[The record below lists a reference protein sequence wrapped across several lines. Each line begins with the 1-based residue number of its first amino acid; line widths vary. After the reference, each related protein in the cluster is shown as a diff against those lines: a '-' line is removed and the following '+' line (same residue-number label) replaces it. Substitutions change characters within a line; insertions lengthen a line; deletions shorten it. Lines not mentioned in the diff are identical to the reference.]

1 MTAYQDNPYYFV
13 DSPLNHPEDDAPWWV
28 APGHIYPEADP
39 MAAVQRRMML
49 ILAGAV
55 LFITVFAVW
64 AVRSSNIGTP
74 PLVGNSEAVGE
85 QVAAAEAP
93 ANEPAAE
100 EQVVV
105 PGAGSGGI
113 APLFT
118 PEVQHWAPQIVAWA
132 NAVGIDPNM
141 AATVMQ
147 IESCGDPNAVS
158 SAGAQGLFQVMPFH
172 FDPGEAMQDPDTNAR
187 RGMAYLALG
196 MQQTGGDTSRTFA
209 GYNGGHGTA
218 ARSWDTWPAETQRYY
233 VWATGIYEDAVAG
246 SATSETLDQW
256 LTAGGASLCRQAAQR
271 LGL

>member
-1 MTAYQDNPYYFV
+1 MTTYQENPYYYV
-13 DSPLNHPEDDAPWWV
+13 DSPLNQPDEEWWSGHPYAERA
-28 APGHIYPEADP
+28 ADP

-49 ILAGAV
+49 ILGAV
-55 LFITVFAVW
+55 VCFIIAFGFW
-64 AVRSSNIGTP
+64 AARTGNIGTTT
-74 PLVGNSEAVGE
+74 
-85 QVAAAEAP
+85 AAADTTTADTTSEEVAP
-93 ANEPAAE
+93 IPPVE
-100 EQVVV
+100 
-105 PGAGSGGI
+105 GSI

-118 PEVQHWAPQIVAWA
+118 REVQHWAPQIVAWA
-132 NAVGIDPNM
+132 NAAGIDPNM

-158 SAGAQGLFQVMPFH
+158 GAGAQGLFQVMPFH
-172 FDPGEAMQDPDTNAR
+172 FDAGEAMQDPDTNAR
-187 RGMAYLALG
+187 RGLAYLALG

-233 VWATGIYEDAVAG
+233 VWATGIYKDAVAG

-256 LTAGGASLCRQAAQR
+256 LAAGGAGLCQQATAR

>member
-1 MTAYQDNPYYFV
+1 MTTYPDNPVYYV
-13 DSPLNHPEDDAPWWV
+13 DSPLNQPEDDAPWWMS
-28 APGHIYPEADP
+28 ADYDQAYTNP
-39 MAAVQRRMML
+39 MEAVQRRMMV
-49 ILAGAV
+49 ILAAAV
-55 LFITVFAVW
+55 LFIVVFGFW
-64 AVRSSNIGTP
+64 AVQTGNVSGDVIGH
-74 PLVGNSEAVGE
+74 SEAEPVSD
-85 QVAAAEAP
+85 AAAVEQDAPVQVEEA
-93 ANEPAAE
+93 AAP
-100 EQVVV
+100 VS
-105 PGAGSGGI
+105 GAGI

-118 PEVQHWAPQIVAWA
+118 REIQHWAPKIVAWA
-132 NAVGIDPNM
+132 TEAGIDPNM

-172 FDPGEAMQDPDTNAR
+172 FSPGEVMQDPDTNAK

-196 MQQTGGDTSRTFA
+196 MQQTSGDTSRTFA

-233 VWATGIYEDAVAG
+233 VWATGIYEDAVSG

-256 LTAGGASLCRQAAQR
+256 LAAGGASLCRQASSR

>member
-13 DSPLNHPEDDAPWWV
+13 DSPLNQSDDDAAWWAAYGRMD
-28 APGHIYPEADP
+28 APNDP
-39 MAAVQRRMML
+39 LAAVQRRMVL
-49 ILAGAV
+49 ILTAAIF
-55 LFITVFAVW
+55 FIAAFGFW
-64 AVRSSNIGTP
+64 ATRTSNIGATTT
-74 PLVGNSEAVGE
+74 SDE
-85 QVAAAEAP
+85 VAIQTQTTM
-93 ANEPAAE
+93 NDNTTE
-100 EQVVV
+100 EQVVA
-105 PGAGSGGI
+105 PPATGGI

-118 PEVQHWAPQIVAWA
+118 AEVQHWAPQIVAWA
-132 NAVGIDPNM
+132 NAAGVDPNM

-196 MQQTGGDTSRTFA
+196 MQQTGGDSSRTFA

-233 VWATGIYEDAVAG
+233 VWATGIYGDAVNG
-246 SATSETLDQW
+246 GGTSETLDQW
-256 LTAGGASLCRQAAQR
+256 LAAGGASLCRQAAAR